1 MCSATALVAQTGAPN
16 SLAKPGTPKSSPAAK
31 KGSSSPHATGYHAVG
46 YKDPQIAAALK
57 EISAAHIRA
66 NIEKLV
72 SFGNR
77 STLSAADPE
86 SVASGHGIGAARA
99 WIKSEFEKYSKDCG
113 NCLEVKEFSFM
124 QQPAD

>member
-1 MCSATALVAQTGAPN
+1 MLLATAVAGQTAAP
-16 SLAKPGTPKSSPAAK
+16 SSVAKRAATSK
-31 KGSSSPHATGYHAVG
+31 KASSSAHGSAYRAAG

-57 EISAAHIRA
+57 EISPARIRA
-66 NIEKLV
+66 IDEKLV

-86 SVASGHGIGAARA
+86 SVAAGHGIGAVRA

-113 NCLEVKEFSFM
+113 GCLDVKDF
-124 QQPAD
+124 